1 MTLIKSLTCKGFKSF
16 AKRTEIPLLEGY
28 NCVIGSNG
36 SGKSN
41 LSDAICFV
49 LGKMSA
55 KGLRAE
61 KSANLIFHGGKKGS
75 PAKEAEV
82 SIVFDNNKKIF
93 PTDAKDV
100 EIKRTVKKTGQST
113 YRINGKV
120 HSRQQV
126 VDLLA
131 HAKINPDGHNIVL
144 QGDIIRFTD
153 MKTVERREII
163 EDIAGISMFEDKKH
177 KSMNE
182 LNKVQEKLNEADII
196 LTERE
201 KTLQDLKKDRDQAL
215 NYKRFEKDIKRN
227 KATRVN
233 LVLKD
238 KSSKLDEV
246 KKKFDSYETEIS
258 KFNKEIDSIK
268 AEINEKK
275 KRITDINH
283 ELRDKGDKRQRELAK
298 EIEGIKTE
306 VIKSNSRKD
315 VLENELR
322 KLKERKFSLIKD
334 VKELG
339 RNVEK
344 FAKEKEILTKE
355 NKILISKENVLESD
369 ISNYKK
375 DNGIEDKEDLSKG
388 VEELEVRIDDKQR
401 QLHDAD
407 NKRMELLREK
417 DKLSFKVDD
426 ASERL
431 KKIKDQN
438 KEEVVKLKKNR
449 DEFVEVTKKLSQSLN
464 ESSVFAVQLSTAREK
479 LMDSGDEMAKL
490 KARSIGIR
498 EMNAGDRGVQ
508 KIKSMNLEG
517 VHGTVAELAEVPSE
531 YAMALEVAAGS
542 RIRSVVVSSDLV
554 GSQCI
559 KALKESKQGVAT
571 FLPLNKLRERKI
583 DRAFLKRP
591 GVHGL
596 AMDLVKHQ
604 TKFKKV
610 FNYVFGGTV
619 VVDDLSVARKL
630 GIGSV
635 RMVTLDG
642 DVVEVS
648 GAMVGGHRRKTGYGF
663 KEKEVNSGMVRLEKD
678 IVRLEDT
685 VNLLEKKKMDNDREI
700 ISLRERKAVLE
711 AEIKVSKV
719 SEEELDGLE
728 GSKKDSSGRLK
739 EVSKELND
747 FEQDVGDINIEME
760 QLKKD
765 RQELREKLI
774 KVTSSEFNNELEKF
788 ENKRIGVKE
797 NIIKNE
803 SEIGALGNQIALY
816 DKEKDKAE
824 TILKGNEKDFVDF
837 TEELEQLKADL
848 SSNKEVLKLK
858 EQNQRKFYAEYK
870 GMFNERTKMEK
881 GVTRLDGSFVRNQER
896 VRSVEG
902 RKNDVSIRKAVL
914 AGEVEGL
921 NKEMEQYEGVQFRR
935 GVGLDQLNVEI
946 RNFENS
952 LRSMGNVNLRA
963 LEIYENVHEEYQ
975 KLLDRYEQLKVE
987 KEDVLGLIYEIDS
1000 KKKDCF
1006 MKTFKLLERN
1016 FKEIFSTLTKVGEA
1030 ELVIENPD
1038 DIFDGGIG
1046 VRVKISGSKYVDMKS
1061 LSGGEKSLTALSF
1074 IFAIQEFEPSWFYLL
1089 DEVDAALDKRNSE
1102 LLSKLIAKYSNGS
1115 QYLVISHNDAVISEA
1130 NAIYGMSMQNGVS
1143 KVVSLKI

>member
-449 DEFVEVTKKLSQSLN
+449 DEFV
-464 ESSVFAVQLSTAREK
+464 
-479 LMDSGDEMAKL
+479 
-490 KARSIGIR
+490 
-498 EMNAGDRGVQ
+498 
-508 KIKSMNLEG
+508 
-517 VHGTVAELAEVPSE
+517 
-531 YAMALEVAAGS
+531 
-542 RIRSVVVSSDLV
+542 
-554 GSQCI
+554 
-559 KALKESKQGVAT
+559 
-571 FLPLNKLRERKI
+571 
-583 DRAFLKRP
+583 
-591 GVHGL
+591 
-596 AMDLVKHQ
+596 
-604 TKFKKV
+604 
-610 FNYVFGGTV
+610 
-619 VVDDLSVARKL
+619 
-630 GIGSV
+630 
-635 RMVTLDG
+635 
-642 DVVEVS
+642 
-648 GAMVGGHRRKTGYGF
+648 
-663 KEKEVNSGMVRLEKD
+663 
-678 IVRLEDT
+678 
-685 VNLLEKKKMDNDREI
+685 
-700 ISLRERKAVLE
+700 
-711 AEIKVSKV
+711 
-719 SEEELDGLE
+719 
-728 GSKKDSSGRLK
+728 
-739 EVSKELND
+739 
-747 FEQDVGDINIEME
+747 
-760 QLKKD
+760 
-765 RQELREKLI
+765 
-774 KVTSSEFNNELEKF
+774 
-788 ENKRIGVKE
+788 
-797 NIIKNE
+797 
-803 SEIGALGNQIALY
+803 
-816 DKEKDKAE
+816 
-824 TILKGNEKDFVDF
+824 
-837 TEELEQLKADL
+837 
-848 SSNKEVLKLK
+848 
-858 EQNQRKFYAEYK
+858 
-870 GMFNERTKMEK
+870 
-881 GVTRLDGSFVRNQER
+881 
-896 VRSVEG
+896 
-902 RKNDVSIRKAVL
+902 
-914 AGEVEGL
+914 
-921 NKEMEQYEGVQFRR
+921 
-935 GVGLDQLNVEI
+935 
-946 RNFENS
+946 
-952 LRSMGNVNLRA
+952 
-963 LEIYENVHEEYQ
+963 
-975 KLLDRYEQLKVE
+975 
-987 KEDVLGLIYEIDS
+987 
-1000 KKKDCF
+1000 
-1006 MKTFKLLERN
+1006 
-1016 FKEIFSTLTKVGEA
+1016 
-1030 ELVIENPD
+1030 
-1038 DIFDGGIG
+1038 
-1046 VRVKISGSKYVDMKS
+1046 
-1061 LSGGEKSLTALSF
+1061 
-1074 IFAIQEFEPSWFYLL
+1074 
-1089 DEVDAALDKRNSE
+1089 
-1102 LLSKLIAKYSNGS
+1102 
-1115 QYLVISHNDAVISEA
+1115 
-1130 NAIYGMSMQNGVS
+1130 
-1143 KVVSLKI
+1143 